1 MSQQR
6 STKDDF
12 TFGAKLGSGSYGIV
26 WLAVRKWDNKSYA
39 VKEIDLA
46 DLGRKEQEE
55 CIREVQVLAALDCP
69 YIIKYYD
76 SFLDKGRLYIVME
89 YAVGGNLHSLV
100 NKHKGDLP
108 EDLIWKLFLQIVLSL
123 RHMHSKKI
131 LHRDL
136 KSLNVFLD
144 EENNAKVGDFGVAK
158 VLSTQTNFART
169 IVGTPYYLSPELCED
184 KPYNEK
190 SDMWAAGVV
199 LYEMCTRRHPFD
211 AENQGALILKIL
223 RGKFPP
229 VTGYSAELQDIV
241 KRCLTQAAQKR
252 PSADRI
258 IALPAVQEKAQALG
272 ITLPEVRIKP
282 EKSLASAS
290 SGIERTGSS
299 GMGTSSSTK
308 KGSSLKSTG
317 PKKSKTVKRSTGKK
331 ESTLS
336 KSSAGRSR
344 PDSGGT
350 ITVSGDMD
358 GHRPSPGTSREQ
370 AHRDI
375 AFVFGEKDD
384 DKLERAGSEVSVGV
398 SELEINEGGHCEGD
412 GRSDADAPT
421 WRVVGGEDTLQLGAG
436 KVTKGEGGKSA
447 WTSQQVGA
455 GGSEEEEEE
464 EDSEDELGGAEGGAG
479 GAVRAEKLSS
489 AVEQTKR
496 SIEEMVGAE
505 AMAKLYELLKQRS
518 DGEAM
523 SADNNI
529 ADLSR
534 VVFKI
539 IPYDKAEVLSLVYK
553 LLYLEGQLVDPGAK
567 E

>member
-69 YIIKYYD
+69 HIIKYYD

-100 NKHKGDLP
+100 NKYKGDLP

-144 EENNAKVGDFGVAK
+144 EANNAKVGDFGVAK

-190 SDMWAAGVV
+190 SDVWAAGVV

-229 VTGYSAELQDIV
+229 VTGYSPELQDIV
-241 KRCLTQAAQKR
+241 RRCLTQAAQKR

-258 IALPAVQEKAQALG
+258 ISLPAVQEKASQLG
-272 ITLPEVRIKP
+272 ISLP
-282 EKSLASAS
+282 
-290 SGIERTGSS
+290 G
-299 GMGTSSSTK
+299 
-308 KGSSLKSTG
+308 
-317 PKKSKTVKRSTGKK
+317 
-331 ESTLS
+331 
-336 KSSAGRSR
+336 
-344 PDSGGT
+344 
-350 ITVSGDMD
+350 
-358 GHRPSPGTSREQ
+358 
-370 AHRDI
+370 
-375 AFVFGEKDD
+375 AFENLDD
-384 DKLERAGSEVSVGV
+384 DLFR
-398 SELEINEGGHCEGD
+398 
-412 GRSDADAPT
+412 
-421 WRVVGGEDTLQLGAG
+421 TLL
-436 KVTKGEGGKSA
+436 
-447 WTSQQVGA
+447 
-455 GGSEEEEEE
+455 
-464 EDSEDELGGAEGGAG
+464 
-479 GAVRAEKLSS
+479 LSF
-489 AVEQTKR
+489 
-496 SIEEMVGAE
+496 
-505 AMAKLYELLKQRS
+505 LYPFISFAIYHPVPLAFMM
-518 DGEAM
+518 G
-523 SADNNI
+523 
-529 ADLSR
+529 
-534 VVFKI
+534 
-539 IPYDKAEVLSLVYK
+539 
-553 LLYLEGQLVDPGAK
+553 
-567 E
+567 